1 MLQNVGES
9 IWIIIRVLYICIV
22 KKNYIFYK
30 IFLLIVT
37 GLFVEIKSQET
48 LPFYQQY
55 LLDGDFLFNPALLGK
70 TDDVVINLNYQKQF
84 SQLSES
90 PNVQSLGIHANVFDR
105 VGAGISVFRDQNG
118 PISSNGIMLGAS
130 YFIPL
135 SDEEDRQDQFSF
147 GIGTNL
153 YNMNIDYTQINAA
166 QQGDQVLGENTN
178 DIFIAYANLGAG
190 VKFRHFFAGVSVMD
204 IPISNDLPIV
214 NGIEPSPTKFY
225 FNAGYD
231 WHFTDGIFI
240 TPSLMMNLNTNSSR
254 IVDYNLMATLF
265 GENNNLSGGISFR
278 SAKTSVGSQNLG
290 LSPVIK
296 GKVGNFTFGAVY
308 NFGVSELTENF
319 GNSFMLSIGF
329 NIDNF
334 INTRGF
340 RYR

>member
-1 MLQNVGES
+1 MSN
-9 IWIIIRVLYICIV
+9 
-22 KKNYIFYK
+22 K
-30 IFLLIVT
+30 IFLLLIAVFSV
-37 GLFVEIKSQET
+37 GLKAQET

-55 LLDGDFLFNPALLGK
+55 LVDGDFLFNPALLGK
-70 TDDVVINLNYQKQF
+70 TDDVALNLNYQKQF

-90 PNVQSLGIHANVFDR
+90 PNVQSIGLQANVFDR
-105 VGAGISVFRDQNG
+105 VGAGVSFFRDQNG
-118 PISSNGIMLGAS
+118 PISSNGLTLGAS

-147 GIGTNL
+147 GVGTSL
-153 YNMNIDYTQINAA
+153 YNMNIDYGKINAA

-178 DIFIAYANLGAG
+178 DIFIAYANLGAA
-190 VKFRHFFAGVSVMD
+190 VKFKKFFAGLSVMD

-231 WHFTDGIFI
+231 WHFTDGIFL

-254 IVDYNLMATLF
+254 IFDYNLMATAF
-265 GENNNLSGGISFR
+265 GEKNNISAGISFR
-278 SAKTSVGSQNLG
+278 SAKSAVGSQNLG
-290 LSPVIK
+290 LSPIIK
-296 GKVGNFTFGAVY
+296 GRVGNFTFGGVY

-329 NIDNF
+329 NIENF
-334 INTRGF
+334 INTRGY

>member
-1 MLQNVGES
+1 VKQNY
-9 IWIIIRVLYICIV
+9 L
-22 KKNYIFYK
+22 FYK
-30 IFLLIVT
+30 IAILCFTVFSL
-37 GLFVEIKSQET
+37 GSKAQET

-55 LLDGDFLFNPALLGK
+55 LVDGDFLFNPALLGK
-70 TDDVVINLNYQKQF
+70 TDDVVLNLNYQKQF

-90 PNVQSLGIHANVFDR
+90 PNVQSIGLHANVFDR
-105 VGAGISVFRDQNG
+105 VGAGVSFFRDQNG
-118 PISSNGIMLGAS
+118 PISSNGVMLGAS

-147 GIGTNL
+147 GVGTNL
-153 YNMNIDYTQINAA
+153 YNMNIDYGKINAA

-178 DIFIAYANLGAG
+178 DIFIAYANLGTA
-190 VKFRHFFAGVSVMD
+190 VKFRNFFAGVSVMD

-225 FNAGYD
+225 LNAGYD
-231 WHFTDGIFI
+231 WHFTDGIFL

-254 IVDYNLMATLF
+254 IFDYNLMATAF
-265 GENNNLSGGISFR
+265 GEKNNISAGISFR
-278 SAKTSVGSQNLG
+278 SAKSAVGSQNLG
-290 LSPVIK
+290 MSPIIK
-296 GKVGNFTFGAVY
+296 GRVGNFTFGGVY

-334 INTRGF
+334 INSRGF

>member
-1 MLQNVGES
+1 M
-9 IWIIIRVLYICIV
+9 
-22 KKNYIFYK
+22 KKNYRFYK
-30 IFLLIVT
+30 ILLLLIT
-37 GLFVEIKSQET
+37 SFFVETKAQET

-55 LLDGDFLFNPALLGK
+55 LVDGDFLFNPALLGK
-70 TDDVVINLNYQKQF
+70 TDDVVLNLNYQKQF

-90 PNVQSLGIHANVFDR
+90 PNVQSIGLHANVFDR
-105 VGAGISVFRDQNG
+105 VGAGISFFRDQNG
-118 PISSNGIMLGAS
+118 PISSNGLMLGAS
-130 YFIPL
+130 YFIPIT
-135 SDEEDRQDQFSF
+135 DEEDRQDQFSF

-153 YNMNIDYTQINAA
+153 YNMNIDYTQLNAQ

-178 DIFIAYANLGAG
+178 DIFLAYVNIGTA
-190 VKFRHFFAGVSVMD
+190 VKYRHFFAGVSVVD
-204 IPISNDLPIV
+204 IPISNTLPID

-231 WHFTDGIFI
+231 WHFIDGMYL

-254 IVDYNLMATLF
+254 IFDYNLMATVF
-265 GENNNLSGGISFR
+265 GEKNNVSAGISFR
-278 SAKTSVGSQNLG
+278 SAKSAVGSQNLG
-290 LSPVIK
+290 MSPIIN
-296 GKVGNFTFGAVY
+296 GRVGNFTFGAVY

-329 NIDNF
+329 NIENF

>member
-1 MLQNVGES
+1 M
-9 IWIIIRVLYICIV
+9 
-22 KKNYIFYK
+22 KKNYLLYK
-30 IFLLIVT
+30 IFLLIITVSFMET
-37 GLFVEIKSQET
+37 KAQET

-70 TDDVVINLNYQKQF
+70 TDDVVLNLNYQKQF

-90 PNVQSLGIHANVFDR
+90 PNVQTIGLHANVFDR
-105 VGAGISVFRDQNG
+105 VGAGISFFRDQNG
-118 PISSNGIMLGAS
+118 PISSNGLSLGAS

-153 YNMNIDYTQINAA
+153 YNMNIDYGQINAA

-178 DIFIAYANLGAG
+178 DIFLAYANLGAAF
-190 VKFRHFFAGVSVMD
+190 KYRHFFAGVSVID
-204 IPISNDLPIV
+204 IPISNDLPII

-225 FNAGYD
+225 LNAGYD
-231 WHFTDGIFI
+231 WHFTDGMFL

-254 IVDYNLMATLF
+254 IIDYNLMATVF
-265 GENNNLSGGISFR
+265 GEQNNVSAGLSFR
-278 SAKTSVGSQNLG
+278 SAKSAVGSQNLG

-296 GKVGNFTFGAVY
+296 GKVGFLTFGAVY

-329 NIDNF
+329 NIENF
-334 INTRGF
+334 INSRGF

>member
-1 MLQNVGES
+1 M
-9 IWIIIRVLYICIV
+9 
-22 KKNYIFYK
+22 KKNNLIYQIC
-30 IFLLIVT
+30 LLISLV
-37 GLFVEIKSQET
+37 LFTETKAQET

-70 TDDVVINLNYQKQF
+70 TDDVVLNLNYQKQF

-90 PNVQSLGIHANVFDR
+90 PNVQSIGLHANVFDR
-105 VGAGISVFRDQNG
+105 VGAGISFFRDQNG
-118 PISSNGIMLGAS
+118 PISSNGLMLGAS

-153 YNMNIDYTQINAA
+153 YNMNIDYTQLNPD
-166 QQGDQVLGENTN
+166 QPGDPALGENTN
-178 DIFIAYANLGAG
+178 DIFLAYANLGAAF
-190 VKFRHFFAGVSVMD
+190 KYRYFFAGISVID
-204 IPISNDLPIV
+204 IPLTNDLPII

-225 FNAGYD
+225 LNAGYD
-231 WHFTDGIFI
+231 WHFMDGMFV

-254 IVDYNLMATLF
+254 IIDYNLMATVF
-265 GENNNLSGGISFR
+265 GEQNNLSAGISFR
-278 SAKTSVGSQNLG
+278 SAKSAVGSQNLG
-290 LSPVIK
+290 MSPIIK
-296 GKVGNFTFGAVY
+296 GRVGGITFGAAY

-319 GNSFMLSIGF
+319 GNSFMLSLGF

-334 INTRGF
+334 INPRGF

>member
-1 MLQNVGES
+1 
-9 IWIIIRVLYICIV
+9 V
-22 KKNYIFYK
+22 KRNYILYK
-30 IFLLIVT
+30 LLILAAS
-37 GLFVEIKSQET
+37 GLFFQTKAQET

-55 LLDGDFLFNPALLGK
+55 LVDGDFLFNPALLGK
-70 TDDVVINLNYQKQF
+70 TDDVVLNLNYQKQF

-90 PNVQSLGIHANVFDR
+90 PNVQSVGLHANVFDR
-105 VGAGISVFRDQNG
+105 VGAGISFFRDQNG
-118 PISSNGIMLGAS
+118 PISSNGLMLGAS
-130 YFIPL
+130 YFIPI

-153 YNMNIDYTQINAA
+153 YNMNIDYTQLNP
-166 QQGDQVLGENTN
+166 QQSGDQVLGENTN
-178 DIFIAYANLGAG
+178 DIFIAYANLGTA
-190 VKFRHFFAGVSVMD
+190 VKYRHFFAGVSVID

-214 NGIEPSPTKFY
+214 NGIEPLPTKFY
-225 FNAGYD
+225 LNAGYD
-231 WHFTDGIFI
+231 WHFTDGIFV

-254 IVDYNLMATLF
+254 IFDYNLMATAF
-265 GENNNLSGGISFR
+265 GEKNNISAGISFR
-278 SAKTSVGSQNLG
+278 SAKSAVGSQNLG

-296 GKVGNFTFGAVY
+296 GRVGGITFGAVY

-319 GNSFMLSIGF
+319 GNSFMLSLGF

>member
-1 MLQNVGES
+1 
-9 IWIIIRVLYICIV
+9 V
-22 KKNYIFYK
+22 KRNYILYK
-30 IFLLIVT
+30 LLILAAS
-37 GLFVEIKSQET
+37 GLFFQTKAQET

-55 LLDGDFLFNPALLGK
+55 LVDGDFLFNPALLGK
-70 TDDVVINLNYQKQF
+70 TDDVVLNLNYQKQF

-90 PNVQSLGIHANVFDR
+90 PNVQSVGLHANVFDR
-105 VGAGISVFRDQNG
+105 VGAGISFFRDQNG
-118 PISSNGIMLGAS
+118 PISSNGLMLGAS
-130 YFIPL
+130 YFIPI

-153 YNMNIDYTQINAA
+153 YNMNIDYTQLNP
-166 QQGDQVLGENTN
+166 QQSGDQVLGENTN
-178 DIFIAYANLGAG
+178 DIFIAYANLGTA
-190 VKFRHFFAGVSVMD
+190 VKYRHFFAGVSVID

-214 NGIEPSPTKFY
+214 NGIEPLPTKFY
-225 FNAGYD
+225 LNAGYH
-231 WHFTDGIFI
+231 WHFTDGIFV

-254 IVDYNLMATLF
+254 IFDYNLMATAF
-265 GENNNLSGGISFR
+265 GEKNNISAGISFR
-278 SAKTSVGSQNLG
+278 SAKSAVGSQNLG

-296 GKVGNFTFGAVY
+296 GRVGGITFGAVY

-319 GNSFMLSIGF
+319 GNSFMLSLGF

>member
-1 MLQNVGES
+1 VN
-9 IWIIIRVLYICIV
+9 
-22 KKNYIFYK
+22 KNYTYYK
-30 IFLLIVT
+30 IFFLFFT
-37 GLFVEIKSQET
+37 GFFIESKAQET

-70 TDDVVINLNYQKQF
+70 TDDVVLNLNYQKQF
-84 SQLSES
+84 SQLDES
-90 PNVQSLGIHANVFDR
+90 PNVQTIGLHANVFDR
-105 VGAGISVFRDQNG
+105 VGAGIAFFRDQNG
-118 PISSNGIMLGAS
+118 PISSNGLMLGAS

-153 YNMNIDYTQINAA
+153 YNMNIDYTKLNPEQP
-166 QQGDQVLGENTN
+166 GDPVLGENTN
-178 DIFIAYANLGAG
+178 DIFIAYANLGAA
-190 VKFRHFFAGVSVMD
+190 VKYRGFFGGISVID
-204 IPISNDLPIV
+204 IPISNDIPIV

-225 FNAGYD
+225 LNAGYD
-231 WHFTDGIFI
+231 WHFTDGIFV

-254 IVDYNLMATLF
+254 IFDYNLMATVF
-265 GENNNLSGGISFR
+265 GDRNNLSAGISFR
-278 SAKTSVGSQNLG
+278 SAKSAVGSQNLG
-290 LSPVIK
+290 MSPIIK
-296 GKVGNFTFGAVY
+296 GRVGNFTFGGVY

-329 NIDNF
+329 NIENF